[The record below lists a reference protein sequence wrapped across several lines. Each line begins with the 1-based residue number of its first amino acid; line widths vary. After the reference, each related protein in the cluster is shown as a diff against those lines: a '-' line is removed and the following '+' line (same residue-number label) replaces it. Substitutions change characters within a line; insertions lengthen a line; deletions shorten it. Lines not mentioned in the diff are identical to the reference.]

1 MSTQIINLYS
11 DIVDRNECMKLLPSL
26 SSIVKGFLESKL
38 KKLEKDRD
46 EKKNIITYI
55 GIEIMT
61 ITQKKMI
68 IGKK

>member
-46 EKKNIITYI
+46 EKKELLLSVGSEEEKI
-55 GIEIMT
+55 
-61 ITQKKMI
+61 
-68 IGKK
+68 